1 MVTAVVYSKSSLILL
16 CFAGDEFIGVRDVGW
31 GLDSFET
38 FGCAVIFC
46 YTSDDSDSSCALT
59 SRPQDAASARQEIN
73 PCPHGAKS

>member
-16 CFAGDEFIGVRDVGW
+16 CFAGEEFIGVRDVGW

-46 YTSDDSDSSCALT
+46 YSYTSDD
-59 SRPQDAASARQEIN
+59 
-73 PCPHGAKS
+73 